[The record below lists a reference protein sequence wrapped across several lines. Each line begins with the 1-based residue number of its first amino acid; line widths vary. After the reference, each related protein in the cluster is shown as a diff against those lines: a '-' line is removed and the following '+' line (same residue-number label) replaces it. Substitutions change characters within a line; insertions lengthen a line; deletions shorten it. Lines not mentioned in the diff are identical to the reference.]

1 MSAVCDSFTRVRLIA
16 GNTFL
21 EAVRQKFFASLLLI
35 ALGLV
40 LSAGFFQSFDFGSGE
55 LKFIA
60 DFGFGGLFFFGSILA
75 IVATTQLFFSEM
87 ENRTA
92 LTLLA
97 KPVYKL
103 EFLAGKLL
111 GTLLLLLVFTLTL
124 TLTLAAILYWREGR
138 IMDLHSEAFP
148 QGRLVD
154 YGDIFIFGLIQW
166 IKFGVI
172 SAVTLFVASFAN
184 TNLYTLVVSFI
195 VLVICQLQYVA
206 RDAYASGT
214 EGAASSLVFL
224 LGLVFPN
231 FQVFNIGDR
240 MVFESEA
247 ALPGIVLLRIAAYGL
262 VYIPVFLLLAQMNFR
277 NREI

>member
-1 MSAVCDSFTRVRLIA
+1 MSAALDSFTRVRLIA

-21 EAVRQKFFASLLLI
+21 EAVRQKFFAVLLLI

-75 IVATTQLFFSEM
+75 IVATAQLFFNEI

-103 EFLAGKLL
+103 EFLGGKLL
-111 GTLLLLLVFTLTL
+111 GVLLLLLVFTATL
-124 TLTLAAILYWREGR
+124 TLTLAGILYWRESIMMQADGEAFAGGR
-138 IMDLHSEAFP
+138 I
-148 QGRLVD
+148 VD
-154 YGDIFIFGLIQW
+154 YADIFIFGLIQW
-166 IKFGVI
+166 IKFGIV
-172 SAVTLFVASFAN
+172 SAITLFIASFAN
-184 TNLYTLVVSFI
+184 TNLYTMVVSFI
-195 VLVICQLQYVA
+195 VLVICQLQYIA
-206 RDAYASGT
+206 RDAYAHHL
-214 EGAASSLVFL
+214 EGPASWLVYL
-224 LGLVFPN
+224 LGLIFPN
-231 FQVFNIGDR
+231 FQLFNIGDR
-240 MVFESEA
+240 MVFDSGDP
-247 ALPGIVLLRIAAYGL
+247 LPAITLAGIAAYGL
-262 VYIPVFLLLAQMNFR
+262 IYIPVFLFLSQLNFR

>member
-1 MSAVCDSFTRVRLIA
+1 MSARSDSVTRVRLIA

-21 EAVRQKFFASLLLI
+21 EAVRQKFFAALFLI

-75 IVATTQLFFSEM
+75 IVATAQLFFNEI

-97 KPVYKL
+97 KPVHKL
-103 EFLAGKLL
+103 EFLGGKLL
-111 GTLLLLLVFTLTL
+111 GVMLLLLAFAASLILTL
-124 TLTLAAILYWREGR
+124 VGILFWRESIMMEAQPEAFAHGR
-138 IMDLHSEAFP
+138 I
-148 QGRLVD
+148 VD
-154 YGDIFIFGLIQW
+154 YSGILIFGLIQW

-172 SAVTLFVASFAN
+172 SAITLFIASFAN
-184 TNLYTLVVSFI
+184 TNLYTMVVSLI
-195 VLVICQLQYVA
+195 ALVICQLQYIA
-206 RDAYASGT
+206 RDAYANIP
-214 EGAASSLVFL
+214 EGPASWLVFL
-224 LGLVFPN
+224 LGLIFPN
-231 FQVFNIGDR
+231 FQLFNVGDR
-240 MVFESEA
+240 MIFGGED
-247 ALPGIVLLRIAAYGL
+247 ALPGLTLVRIAAYGL
-262 VYIPVFLLLAQMNFR
+262 IYIPVFLLLAQVNFR